1 MEACITCT
9 IIFLFVLTLAVL
21 WFKGKKKLVK
31 KIILEL
37 VALAEEKYGSG
48 TGEIKLA
55 SVLLEIFQEYP
66 WLEYLETWVIKWIN
80 EAVEFMNKSQ

>member
-1 MEACITCT
+1 MEACIICT

-55 SVLLEIFQEYP
+55 SVLLEIYQEYP

-80 EAVEFMNKSQ
+80 EAVKFMNKSQ